1 MVSPTNKEIA
11 TNSYILFGTWYIP
24 TQHESKNTVKIAIAS
39 IHFIFLEILVLQLMP
54 GNLRGTRVGHAS
66 TARGTA
72 VAAARRFR
80 QITTPLTV
88 EVTYRAVFH
97 HVHKEHIEHFIAV
110 GSRGKA
116 RRRPKPGG
124 VVNECDAEPN
134 PALHLF
140 PIRGHRVLAKLD
152 RGLSSQNEWLHIEF
166 VVFIWAHQITQIFLR
181 CAGCNHF
188 MDVFVG
194 GFTATKS

>member
-1 MVSPTNKEIA
+1 M
-11 TNSYILFGTWYIP
+11 
-24 TQHESKNTVKIAIAS
+24 
-39 IHFIFLEILVLQLMP
+39 
-54 GNLRGTRVGHAS
+54 
-66 TARGTA
+66 
-72 VAAARRFR
+72 
-80 QITTPLTV
+80 TPLTV

-97 HVHKEHIEHFIAV
+97 HMHKEHIEQLIAV

-116 RRRPKPGG
+116 RRHPKPGR

-194 GFTATKS
+194 GFTATKSRPVGTAVIALAAGLGHELIHCLFVFDEILTHILQIAEV